1 MTSSTPSINTK
12 LVDSLAQVILSLTD
26 EERQLLDQKI
36 QPTRSST
43 STSTSSSPDQAE
55 LEYSFQELRMLEPDA
70 AQPTLAEI
78 SQVVKDVRH
87 DLWLH
92 K

>member
-43 STSTSSSPDQAE
+43 STSSSPDQAE
-55 LEYSFQELRMLEPDA
+55 LEYFFQELRMLEPDA